1 MMDVFFLLLQKM
13 VRNSI
18 QSVTSQLVITDK
30 DVKQVQLDTAFN
42 VDDFVFTLA
51 HLLTLQNGFT
61 NCRLNIPHAT

>member
-1 MMDVFFLLLQKM
+1 MDVFFLLLQKM

-42 VDDFVFTLA
+42 VDDFVLALA
-51 HLLTLQNGFT
+51 HLLTLQNGVA

>member
-1 MMDVFFLLLQKM
+1 MNVFFLLLQKM

-18 QSVTSQLVITDK
+18 QSVTSQFVISNK

-42 VDDFVFTLA
+42 VDNFVLA
-51 HLLTLQNGFT
+51 LTHLFTLQNGFT